1 MVIETEDRKRRA
13 SDELELESVP
23 AAKKAKVEEEV
34 AAAPEEVEDEYVI
47 EGTSNS
53 NSYFVLCFYEL

>member
-23 AAKKAKVEEEV
+23 VAKKAKIEEEAMV
-34 AAAPEEVEDEYVI
+34 VTEEVVDEYVI

-53 NSYFVLCFYEL
+53 NSNFVL